1 MDPVKVYGE
10 ELAKYLEDGES
21 LRDAGLCGAAFG
33 DESGLGRAADATGDA
48 GSIPGRPEDRARP
61 EGSRGWVTGV
71 DPVWGLEWN
80 AAAVDTR
87 LGGVTAAGGA
97 SSIAARMLAAIRSTR
112 GSTYYAV
119 TDRRLLLLTRPSI
132 RTFTPLFSVPL
143 GAIRQARHE
152 EKWFLPQRGRVVLY
166 FADNSL
172 LALVT
177 GHLFAGRAKALVA
190 ALRG

>member
-10 ELAKYLEDGES
+10 ELTKYLEDGER
-21 LRDAGLCGAAFG
+21 LRDAGLCHAAFG
-33 DESGLGRAADATGDA
+33 DESGLGQPAGNLRAEGVADRTPAP
-48 GSIPGRPEDRARP
+48 S
-61 EGSRGWVTGV
+61 EGSRTWVDGV
-71 DPVWGLEWN
+71 DPLWGLEWN
-80 AAAVDTR
+80 AAAVDAR

-97 SSIAARMLAAIRSTR
+97 DSIAARMLAAIRSTR

-132 RTFTPLFSVPL
+132 RTFTPLFAVPL
-143 GAIRQARHE
+143 AAVTTARHE
-152 EKWFLPQRGRVVLY
+152 ARWFLPQRGRVVLH
-166 FADNSL
+166 FADGSL